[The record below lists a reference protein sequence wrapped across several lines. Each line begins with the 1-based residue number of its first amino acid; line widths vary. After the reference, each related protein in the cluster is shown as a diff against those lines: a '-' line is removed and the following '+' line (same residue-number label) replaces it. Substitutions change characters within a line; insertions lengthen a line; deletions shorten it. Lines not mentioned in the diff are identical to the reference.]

1 MLQDE
6 NLMAP
11 ESLVLNLED
20 PTSMYIPRDNKIGE
34 AHPEK
39 RYHELYHQLI
49 THQNQLLVHII
60 LYLDG
65 TAIDGKG
72 HVEVCPVSF
81 TTSLFTEKL
90 RRDSTSCVYSAMFP
104 TWLNRGQSSAMN
116 SQAKTVHAK
125 GSTTHNFHAVLDV
138 ILHGMSKAQAGG
150 NCRLKSVPLKLGG
163 QWVVVDIMCPLLFV
177 INDGK
182 QGNQLCCPTKSHHR
196 STPRH
201 HRSCDCVFDNLDNPD
216 VQCSFLCTDLIN
228 DACREGSDDL
238 LHELSVYRVDNVFN
252 RIQMG
257 LNPHGIFMCAVMDIM
272 HSVQHGAIMYVLE
285 SFKKC
290 LSTDTVA
297 MLDGMALVFD
307 ISCLQTIR
315 QDFPRT
321 DFSPHGI
328 TNLTLLECSEQ
339 SGALFL
345 FTVLTMQTEGW
356 HAMSRST
363 PNLAE
368 VLATMECL
376 LCFEA
381 WLDADSYWDA
391 IGDEAGGLPW
401 QKVQ

>member
-1 MLQDE
+1 
-6 NLMAP
+6 
-11 ESLVLNLED
+11 
-20 PTSMYIPRDNKIGE
+20 MYIPRDNKIGE
-34 AHPEK
+34 AHTGK
-39 RYHELYHQLI
+39 RYRELYHQLI
-49 THQNQLLVHII
+49 TRQNQLLVPII

-65 TAIDGKG
+65 TTIDGKG

-90 RRDSTSCVYSAMFP
+90 RRDSTSWRVLGYVP
-104 TWLNRGQSSAMN
+104 DLNRGRSLAMN
-116 SQAKTVHAK
+116 SQANTVHAK
-125 GSTTHNFHAVLDV
+125 GRTTRNFHAVMDV

-150 NCRLKSVPLKLGG
+150 NCRLKIFLLKRGG
-163 QWVVVDIMCPLLFV
+163 QWVVVDIICPLLFA

-182 QGNQLCCPTKSHHR
+182 QGNQLCCHTNSHHR
-196 STPRH
+196 STPWH
-201 HRSCDCVFDNLDNPD
+201 HRSCDYVFDNLDNPD
-216 VQCSFLCTDLIN
+216 VQCSFLCTDFIN

-238 LHELSVYRVDNVFN
+238 LHELSVYRVDNAFN

-257 LNPHGIFMCAVMDIM
+257 LNPHGIFMCSVIDVM
-272 HSVQHGAIMYVLE
+272 HSIQHGVIMYVLE

-290 LSTDTVA
+290 LSTDTLA
-297 MLDGMALVFD
+297 MIDEMALVFD

-321 DFSPHGI
+321 DFSRGI

-345 FTVLTMQTEGW
+345 FTLLTMQTEGW
-356 HAMSRST
+356 HAMSRSI
-363 PNLAE
+363 PDLAE
-368 VLATMECL
+368 VLATMQCL

-381 WLDADSYWDA
+381 WRDADSYWDA